1 MNGERIQYLLQQYAH
16 NLATRQEVEELFEW
30 LKTNEGDEALQQAI
44 LDARKSSE
52 TEPIRSQQD
61 WDKLWQAVQS
71 ATINTPDK
79 KVRKMRWMQIAAS
92 LLLLVL
98 AGSAWFIFSKKKTE
112 GLLIVVQ
119 DNNKKDIAPGG
130 NRAVLT
136 LADGNSIVLDEV
148 QNGLLAVQGNTTIL
162 KQKTGELIYNTA
174 STSEQKAGEVLYNR
188 VTTPRGG
195 QYHVVLPDGSKV
207 WLNAGSS
214 LYFPATFTGSKRI
227 VQLTGEAFFEVA
239 TLRLR
244 SGQKMPFS
252 VILNKGAAVE
262 VLGTQFNINAYEDE
276 PGKKVTLVE
285 GSVKVKSVIL
295 KPGQQVSISHTAQIS
310 QPVPVQTEQAVA
322 WKNGFFRFKDTGIRE
337 LMRQVERWYDVD
349 IAYKT
354 DRSDQVYT
362 GIVSRSQNIS
372 ALLQTLELTGTVR
385 FEIEE
390 KGNGKRGKVIVY

>member
-1 MNGERIQYLLQQYAH
+1 MNRERIQYLLQQYAQNH
-16 NLATRQEVEELFEW
+16 ATSVEVEELFEW

-44 LDARKSSE
+44 LDARKSNE
-52 TEPIRSQQD
+52 TETNRSQQD
-61 WDKLWQAVQS
+61 WDNLWQAVQS
-71 ATINTPDK
+71 ATINTPEK
-79 KVRKMRWMQIAAS
+79 KVRRMGWIQIAAS

-98 AGSAWFIFSKKKTE
+98 AGSAWFIFSKKKTS
-112 GLLIVVQ
+112 GLQIVVH

-136 LADGNSIVLDEV
+136 LADGNRIVLDDV
-148 QNGLLAVQGNTTIL
+148 QNGLLAVQGNTKIL
-162 KQKTGELIYNTA
+162 KQKTGELFYTTG
-174 STSEQKAGEVLYNR
+174 STTEQKAGEVLYNR

-195 QYHVVLPDGSKV
+195 QYHVILPDGSKV

-214 LYFPATFTGSKRI
+214 LYFPANFIGSNRI

-244 SGQKMPFS
+244 SGQKMPFR
-252 VILNKGAAVE
+252 VMVDKGTAVE

-276 PGKKVTLVE
+276 PGKKVTLLE

-295 KPGQQVSISHTAQIS
+295 KPGQQVAISHTSQIS
-310 QPVPVQTEQAVA
+310 QPIPVQTEQAVA

-354 DRSDQVYT
+354 DRSDQIYT

-372 ALLQTLELTGTVR
+372 ALLQTLELTGTVH

-390 KGNGKRGKVIVY
+390 KRNGKRGKIIVH